1 MLDRCLSFLPSNSTT
16 VIDGPSPPRIFNKQR
31 GAHLIDRALQPLVG
45 LLRELLYSLTVGEW
59 SSVYTVYIFPP
70 IQLKK
75 DMSLQF
81 VPSINF
87 RNYIK
92 KKTHLLKHIT
102 AKIDGF
108 YSTTHGQQCIWNDPV
123 RNICNQPW
131 WFLLIAPLDVAR
143 STLTTTTSMTWHG
156 WTPYR
161 CHIGWKVAR
170 FELKRNF
177 EARYSGYWQRSV
189 HGSQSQIF
197 PCCIPN

>member
-92 KKTHLLKHIT
+92 KKNTFIETYHSKNRWVLQYYPWSAMHLKWPRSQHLQSALVISSDCSFGCSSLHLNHNHIH
-102 AKIDGF
+102 D
-108 YSTTHGQQCIWNDPV
+108 
-123 RNICNQPW
+123 
-131 WFLLIAPLDVAR
+131 
-143 STLTTTTSMTWHG
+143 MTWMD
-156 WTPYR
+156 T
-161 CHIGWKVAR
+161 I
-170 FELKRNF
+170 
-177 EARYSGYWQRSV
+177 
-189 HGSQSQIF
+189 
-197 PCCIPN
+197 